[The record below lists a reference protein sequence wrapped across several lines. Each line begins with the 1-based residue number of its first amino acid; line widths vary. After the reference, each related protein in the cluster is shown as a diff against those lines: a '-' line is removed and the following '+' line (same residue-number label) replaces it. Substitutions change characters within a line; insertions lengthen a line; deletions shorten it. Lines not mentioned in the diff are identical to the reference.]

1 MLRTKSQL
9 KRGEFLVVDDS
20 TENYSSVLQDAAQ
33 SLCWNNL
40 QATMHPFVCY
50 YMNHSEAQDEATAQ
64 KKILDHVSFFVIF
77 QSNLHD
83 TVAVHLYQKMLIRF
97 LTKIEDQ
104 TENHLFSRWMCSI
117 IYE

>member
-33 SLCWNNL
+33 SLRWNNL

-50 YMNHSEAQDEATAQ
+50 YMNHSEAQGEATVQ

-83 TVAVHLYQKMLIRF
+83 TVAVHLY
-97 LTKIEDQ
+97 
-104 TENHLFSRWMCSI
+104 
-117 IYE
+117 

>member
-1 MLRTKSQL
+1 M
-9 KRGEFLVVDDS
+9 
-20 TENYSSVLQDAAQ
+20 YSGRCKWKVQFVSVLFIRT
-33 SLCWNNL
+33 SS
-40 QATMHPFVCY
+40 